1 MGFRVKAVKNGFE
14 AIAELQ
20 EHRPDLIVTDL
31 ILPVVDGLNLIKIV
45 KSKSELADIPVIAV
59 TSYGGELEE
68 LAISAGADK
77 VIKKSV
83 ECSPVC
89 DLISGVFATYSPSS

>member
-20 EHRPDLIVTDL
+20 EHCPDLIITDMVM
-31 ILPVVDGLNLIKIV
+31 PVVDGLNLIKIV
-45 KSKSELADIPVIAV
+45 KGKSEFADIPVIAV

-68 LAISAGADK
+68 LAMSAGADQ
-77 VIKKSV
+77 VMNKSDG
-83 ECSPVC
+83 CDPVC
-89 DLISGVFATYSPSS
+89 DLISGLLAEN